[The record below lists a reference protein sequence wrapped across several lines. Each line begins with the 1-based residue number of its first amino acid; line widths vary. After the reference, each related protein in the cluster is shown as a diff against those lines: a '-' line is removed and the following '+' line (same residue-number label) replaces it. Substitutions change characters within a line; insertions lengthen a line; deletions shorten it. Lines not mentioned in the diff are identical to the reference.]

1 VPGPPRAG
9 ARPGPR
15 TRIGLLTALLALA
28 TSTTFLAVPPASA
41 QTAPTRAQQAV
52 ALTAIARNALT
63 SLHLNAVIYRVTVN
77 GRPVVTGAVG
87 YSTTGIPA
95 TPAMHFP
102 NGAVSFYYLSTL
114 MMEYVDAGKIS
125 LNDPIGKW
133 MPNLPEA
140 NQVTLKMLAN
150 NTSGYPD
157 FETNPTFIAQ
167 QYANPFRF
175 WSYDQRL
182 ALTFDQPILYKP
194 GTNWSYSH
202 TNTMILGAILAQVG
216 GKPLAT
222 LLRQKVLNPMG
233 LHNTV
238 ANPTAFIP
246 SPVLRAFDSERR
258 VALGIPPTTPFYE
271 ETTSWTSQWG
281 TPPGGT
287 QTTNI
292 YDEATTAQEVGSGAL
307 LSKSSYQAM
316 TGPNLLGFG
325 QTTAQCPTCHK
336 QINVYNY
343 GLGLVRSGSWLVQ
356 NPLLDGYASVAA
368 DLPSKKIAIAV
379 SVTFGPGAFDSQGN
393 YPNSSDTIFRQMGA
407 YMAPGEAPP
416 TS

>member
-1 VPGPPRAG
+1 M
-9 ARPGPR
+9 
-15 TRIGLLTALLALA
+15 TTLLAVA
-28 TSTTFLAVPPASA
+28 ASTTLLSVPQASA
-41 QTAPTRAQQAV
+41 QSAPTRAQQA
-52 ALTAIARNALT
+52 AAITAIARNALT

-87 YSTTGIPA
+87 SSTTGIPA
-95 TPAMHFP
+95 TPSMHFP

-114 MMEYVDAGKIS
+114 MMEYVDEGKIS
-125 LNDPIGKW
+125 LNDPINKW
-133 MPNLPEA
+133 MPTLPEA

-157 FETNPTFIAQ
+157 FEQNPLFIAQ

-175 WSYDQRL
+175 WSFNQRI

-202 TNTMILGAILAQVG
+202 TNTMILGAILAKVG
-216 GKPLAT
+216 GKPLAA
-222 LLRQKVLNPMG
+222 LLRQKVLVPMG

-238 ANPTAFIP
+238 ANSTSYIP

-271 ETTSWTSQWG
+271 ESTSWTSQWG

-336 QINVYNY
+336 MINVYNY

-379 SVTFGPGAFDSQGN
+379 SVTFGPGAFNSQGN
-393 YPNSSDTIFRQMGA
+393 YANSSDTIFRQMGA
-407 YMAPGEAPP
+407 YMAPGDPPP

>member
-1 VPGPPRAG
+1 MTTILALV
-9 ARPGPR
+9 
-15 TRIGLLTALLALA
+15 TSMALLSA
-28 TSTTFLAVPPASA
+28 PPASA
-41 QTAPTRAQQAV
+41 QTAPTRAQQAA
-52 ALTAIARNALT
+52 ALTAIARNDLT
-63 SLHLNAVIYRVTVN
+63 SLNLNSVIFRVTVN

-114 MMEYVDAGKIS
+114 MMEYVDEGKIS

-133 MPNLPEA
+133 MPDLPEA
-140 NQVTLKMLAN
+140 SQVTLKMLAN

-157 FETNPTFIAQ
+157 FETNPTFLAQ

-202 TNTMILGAILAQVG
+202 TNTMILGAILAKVG

-292 YDEATTAQEVGSGAL
+292 YDETKTAQEVGSGAL
-307 LSKSSYQAM
+307 LSKSSYRAM

-379 SVTFGPGAFDSQGN
+379 AVTFAPGAFDSQGN

-407 YMAPGEAPP
+407 YMAPGQAPP